1 MFLLYSLA
9 GGVLYVAGDVL
20 GKYWA
25 LNDNWYYFWSGLL
38 VYTLGG
44 ACIFYA
50 IREDSLTMTLLV
62 MPPIA
67 IALSLLAGRFLF
79 DERISTV
86 QYAAGAVI
94 FLAVLVLLWNPK
106 WF

>member
-1 MFLLYSLA
+1 MFLLYSAL
-9 GGVLYVAGDVL
+9 GGLLYVAGDVL

-25 LNDNWYYFWSGLL
+25 LNDNWWYFWIGLL

-62 MPPIA
+62 MPPVA
-67 IALSLLAGRFLF
+67 ITLSLLAGRFLF
-79 DERISTV
+79 AEKISAV
-86 QYAAGAVI
+86 QYTAAVVI
-94 FLAVLVLLWNPK
+94 LLAVCVLLWNPK
-106 WF
+106 F